1 MASKVKKFITVSIGS
16 EVIKLAEVDY
26 SKKNVSVLWAESVPT
41 PDNSYDDGEIV
52 DIEKISKALKQLI
65 YRNRVNAKHIIFTVQ
80 GPKIAN
86 KEIVIPYVKK
96 DKIQS
101 VVDANCSDYF
111 PVNTEEY
118 AFTYTV
124 LDNFVEEGKKQLR
137 LMVIAAPEEIIDS
150 YFTLAD
156 RLELKLA
163 YIDYIGNSTLQ
174 MIKQQVDDKANIV
187 IQINDATTVVNILRN
202 GVLQLQRTVPYG
214 KNVLINAVQEE
225 RQVDAEAAERLL
237 RKEKLIQSS
246 FGNDNITDS
255 LHYMV
260 ANLNRIVDYY
270 TTRNREYPLE
280 NAYIITDGIELLG
293 LKELIKSET
302 GLQTVML
309 NELKNVIGSKNYT
322 MPENHLMDY
331 MENLGAVLEPINF
344 LSRNRSITVQ
354 KKEGKHNNIV
364 LVVGA
369 VVISAILF
377 VYPWWNYNNVKK
389 ERDSLV
395 REIDKIKDVEETVNA
410 YYDAY
415 DKASDMLK
423 FVATTYSDNDSILYM
438 FNKLEEIMPSDISLS
453 SFSVS
458 NGQVA
463 IAGTGS
469 SKLCVAKFLEELEK
483 LENVYDIQISG
494 VSEMKDEEE
503 NIQESFSLTF
513 KFLMVEE
520 EESSEDSAE
529 SQTEETESGKEAK

>member
-163 YIDYIGNSTLQ
+163 FIDYIGNSTLQ

-225 RQVDAEAAERLL
+225 RQVDADAAEILL

-280 NAYIITDGIELLG
+280 TAYIITDGIELLG

-369 VVISAILF
+369 AVIAAILF
-377 VYPWWNYNNVKK
+377 VYPWWNHNNVKK

-463 IAGTGS
+463 LAGTGS

>member
-16 EVIKLAEVDY
+16 EEIKLAEVDY

-163 YIDYIGNSTLQ
+163 FIDYIGNSILQ

-270 TTRNREYPLE
+270 TTRNRENPLE
-280 NAYIITDGIELLG
+280 TAYIITDGIELLG

-302 GLQTVML
+302 GLQTVIL

-331 MENLGAVLEPINF
+331 M
-344 LSRNRSITVQ
+344 
-354 KKEGKHNNIV
+354 
-364 LVVGA
+364 
-369 VVISAILF
+369 
-377 VYPWWNYNNVKK
+377 
-389 ERDSLV
+389 
-395 REIDKIKDVEETVNA
+395 
-410 YYDAY
+410 
-415 DKASDMLK
+415 
-423 FVATTYSDNDSILYM
+423 
-438 FNKLEEIMPSDISLS
+438 
-453 SFSVS
+453 
-458 NGQVA
+458 
-463 IAGTGS
+463 
-469 SKLCVAKFLEELEK
+469 
-483 LENVYDIQISG
+483 
-494 VSEMKDEEE
+494 
-503 NIQESFSLTF
+503 
-513 KFLMVEE
+513 
-520 EESSEDSAE
+520 
-529 SQTEETESGKEAK
+529 

>member
-101 VVDANCSDYF
+101 VVDANCADYF

-124 LDNFVEEGKKQLR
+124 LENFVDEGKKQLR

-280 NAYIITDGIELLG
+280 TAYIITDGIELLG

-302 GLQTVML
+302 GLQTVMI

-369 VVISAILF
+369 AVIAAILF

-520 EESSEDSAE
+520 EESSEDSDN
-529 SQTEETESGKEAK
+529 SQTEETKSGKEAK

>member
-280 NAYIITDGIELLG
+280 TAYIITDGIELLG

-354 KKEGKHNNIV
+354 KKEGKHNNLV

-369 VVISAILF
+369 VIISAILF

-395 REIDKIKDVEETVNA
+395 REIEKIKDVEETVNA

-520 EESSEDSAE
+520 EESSEDSDN
-529 SQTEETESGKEAK
+529 SQTEETKSGKEAK

>member
-1 MASKVKKFITVSIGS
+1 MASKVKKFITVSVGS

-52 DIEKISKALKQLI
+52 DIEKISKSLKQLI

-101 VVDANCSDYF
+101 VVDANCADYF
-111 PVNTEEY
+111 PVNTEDY

-124 LDNFVEEGKKQLR
+124 LENFVDEGKKQLR

-255 LHYMV
+255 MHYMV

-270 TTRNREYPLE
+270 TTRNRENPLE
-280 NAYIITDGIELLG
+280 TAYIITDGIELLG
-293 LKELIKSET
+293 LKELIKNET

-344 LSRNRSITVQ
+344 LSKNRSITVQ
-354 KKEGKHNNIV
+354 KREGKHNNLV

-369 VVISAILF
+369 VIISAILF

-410 YYDAY
+410 YYNAY

-423 FVATTYSDNDSILYM
+423 FVAATYSDNDSILYM

-463 IAGTGS
+463 LAGTGS

-483 LENVYDIQISG
+483 LENVYDIQIAG

-520 EESSEDSAE
+520 EESEDSGE